1 MKTFIQALRL
11 AAMAHAGQFRKD
23 GITPYINH
31 PIEVVRILSDS
42 NICNEDILSAAI
54 LHDVI
59 EDTRFEYCDL
69 QEDFGSTIANIVYD
83 CTDDKS
89 LPKEERK
96 RLQVIHASKIS
107 YEARLVKLADKIAN
121 MTDILLDP
129 PIGWSKER
137 RLDYFEWAK
146 EVVDAGLHGDCEEL
160 DCMFNTCYDLKKY
173 LLT

>member
-1 MKTFIQALRL
+1 MKTFIEALST

-31 PIEVVRILSDS
+31 PIEVVRILCDS
-42 NICNEDILSAAI
+42 NIYNEDILSAAI
-54 LHDVI
+54 LHDII
-59 EDTRFEYCDL
+59 EDTKFEYCDL
-69 QEDFGSTIANIVYD
+69 QKDFGSTIANIVYE
-83 CTDDKS
+83 CTDDKT

-96 RLQVIHASKIS
+96 RLQVVNASKLS
-107 YEARLVKLADKIAN
+107 YEARIVKLADKIAN

-137 RLDYFEWAK
+137 RLEYFNWAN
-146 EVVDAGLHGDCEEL
+146 EVVDAGLHGDCDEL
-160 DCMFNTCYDLKKY
+160 DFMFNQCYDLKKY